1 MFGKLFGSAQK
12 DEMLKAKQAFE
23 QAVEAQGESRE
34 IRALRIRVALRCR
47 AVLDKTFIEG
57 AEKTAEHAEASMLAI
72 AADEEKPPAPKPS
85 SFQTIKSVNGDILAY
100 VPLPIAEEMFT
111 IGAKYQME
119 EITAEQAIE
128 FAQGVADKISE
139 QLKLDKPIEALN
151 FLREQLSEE
160 NGDGDP
166 GTEDKSQE

>member
-12 DEMLKAKQAFE
+12 EEMLKAKQAYE
-23 QAVEAQGESRE
+23 QAVEAQGDSRE
-34 IRALRIRVALRCR
+34 IRALRIRIALRCR
-47 AVLDKTFIEG
+47 AVIDKTFIEG

-72 AADEEKPPAPKPS
+72 AADEEKPPAPKPAA
-85 SFQTIKSVNGDILAY
+85 FQTIKSVNGDILAY
-100 VPLPIAEEMFT
+100 VPLNFAEEMFT

-128 FAQGVADKISE
+128 FAQGVADRISE
-139 QLKLDKPIEALN
+139 KLKLDKPFEALN

-160 NGDGDP
+160 GEGEPGEEDP
-166 GTEDKSQE
+166 SS

>member
-1 MFGKLFGSAQK
+1 MFGKLFGNAQK
-12 DEMLKAKQAFE
+12 EEMLKAKQAYE
-23 QAVEAQGESRE
+23 QAVESEGDSRE

-47 AVLDKTFIEG
+47 AVLDKTFIGG

-100 VPLPIAEEMFT
+100 VPLPFAEEMFT
-111 IGAKYQME
+111 IGAKYQLE

-128 FAQGVADKISE
+128 FAQGVAERISE
-139 QLKLDKPIEALN
+139 QLKLDKPFEALN

-160 NGDGDP
+160 GEGGAGDEEP
-166 GTEDKSQE
+166 NS

>member
-1 MFGKLFGSAQK
+1 VFGKLFGNAQK
-12 DEMLKAKQAFE
+12 EEMLKAKQAYE
-23 QAVEAQGESRE
+23 QAVESEGDSRE

-57 AEKTAEHAEASMLAI
+57 AERTAEHAEASMLAI

-100 VPLPIAEEMFT
+100 VPLPFAEEMFT
-111 IGAKYQME
+111 IGAKYQLE

-128 FAQGVADKISE
+128 FAQGVAERMSE
-139 QLKLDKPIEALN
+139 QLKLDKPFEALN

-160 NGDGDP
+160 GEGGAGEEEPN
-166 GTEDKSQE
+166 S

>member
-1 MFGKLFGSAQK
+1 LFGKLFGSAQK
-12 DEMLKAKQAFE
+12 DEMLKAKQAYE
-23 QAVEAQGESRE
+23 QAVEAQGDSRE
-34 IRALRIRVALRCR
+34 IRALRIRIALRCR
-47 AVLDKTFIEG
+47 AVLDKTFIHG

-85 SFQTIKSVNGDILAY
+85 SFQTIKSVNGEILAY
-100 VPLPIAEEMFT
+100 VPLPFAEEMFT

-128 FAQGVADKISE
+128 FAQGVADKISDE
-139 QLKLDKPIEALN
+139 LKLDKPIEALN

-160 NGDGDP
+160 NGESGSDS
-166 GTEDKSQE
+166 EDNNPS